1 MHFDL
6 ARKMGV
12 EGKLDR
18 DGLPRCSLDGLYIV
32 IVRPIKRVRCIV
44 RFADKDMPLPRITRD
59 RSRIRSLIGLATPV
73 LWQEVLMQHPQFSL
87 HPRLHCTT

>member
-6 ARKMGV
+6 ARKVGE

-18 DGLPRCSLDGLYIV
+18 DGLPCCSLDGLHITIV
-32 IVRPIKRVRCIV
+32 CPLKRVRCIV
-44 RFADKDMPLPRITRD
+44 RFADEDMSLPRIIRD
-59 RSRIRSLIGLATPV
+59 SSRIRSQIGLATPV
-73 LWQEVLMQHPQFSL
+73 LWQQVLIQHPQFSL